1 MDEAI
6 LPQISYLCNLI
17 GIRRENLPTGES
29 ALIIC
34 DQIRANH
41 GTLTIKELRLAFEMA
56 AALKLDFN
64 PHSFQNV
71 SALYVNDL
79 LTAYKRWSTNAY
91 LMLRPGADRES
102 ETAQPDYSPRIYERL
117 PVSVIRA
124 KINHGYQ
131 NMLSGV
137 MTNWRYIP
145 YDWWHVC
152 VEDGFIEYDP
162 EADVKDNLRF
172 NQLTD
177 SEKRKLRN
185 SQQMVWLLFQQAAG
199 MKARNIY
206 KADA

>member
-17 GIRRENLPTGES
+17 GIRRENLPTSES

-34 DQIRANH
+34 DQIRTNH

-79 LTAYKRWSTNAY
+79 LTAYKRWSTSAY
-91 LMLRPGADRES
+91 YQLRPGGDRES
-102 ETAQPDYSPRIYERL
+102 ETSAPDYSPHIYERL
-117 PVSVIRA
+117 PVSVLRW
-124 KINHGYQ
+124 KIQMGYH
-131 NMLSGV
+131 NFLNGFIP
-137 MTNWRYIP
+137 NWRYIP
-145 YDWWHVC
+145 YDWWHQC

-162 EADVKDNLRF
+162 DAHVKENIRF
-172 NQLTD
+172 NQVTD
-177 SEKRKLRN
+177 GDRRKLQN
-185 SQQMVWLLFQQAAG
+185 SQQMVWLLFQQAQG
-199 MKARNIY
+199 MKAKNIY
-206 KADA
+206 RE